1 MYALTIF
8 VATKM
13 IKQKV
18 DKIMS
23 RQIEKNKNVISNA
36 MIEPLTE
43 DYQFCTNGIYFL
55 CSKMSGGKTYFIMR
69 HIMITE
75 RLFKQPYYDTIIFT
89 STSGTLDKTVSSLQ
103 HKIVTPITKSEH
115 NLLMFKLINLHV
127 CAAIITVRL

>member
-43 DYQFCTNGIYFL
+43 DYQFCTN
-55 CSKMSGGKTYFIMR
+55 
-69 HIMITE
+69 
-75 RLFKQPYYDTIIFT
+75 
-89 STSGTLDKTVSSLQ
+89 
-103 HKIVTPITKSEH
+103 
-115 NLLMFKLINLHV
+115 
-127 CAAIITVRL
+127 